1 MRKALLVPAILLLS
15 FTVAT
20 TGSAQSTE
28 AVVWMEDF
36 DSAASVDDLGGWIIG
51 EGWTITDATESS
63 GSGRNSLESKGN
75 VAGHAETAVI
85 NLSRLKS
92 GELRYLARRTNT
104 FPQNALRVLASIDG
118 GLRSEERRV
127 GKQCRCGVA
136 DSG

>member
-36 DSAASVDDLGGWIIG
+36 DSAASVDDLGGSISG
-51 EGWTITDATESS
+51 GGWTITDATESS

-75 VAGHAETAVI
+75 VAGHAETAGI

-92 GELRYLARRTNT
+92 GRLRYRARRSNT
-104 FPQNALRVLASIDG
+104 FPKKELRVLPTLDG
-118 GLRSEERRV
+118 RL
-127 GKQCRCGVA
+127 A
-136 DSG
+136 